1 MRTPTPVLLSL
12 QCFCIS
18 LAYKCFTHLLSSSS
32 LEFFFGWY
40 FFDKFLWKQVREL
53 SWYQPHNTPPKHVP
67 LLYPTQ
73 QSALC
78 VPFPLF
84 LGHKSLPHE
93 CRSPTRR
100 YASPQQRRPCLD
112 SGYVSLLWD
121 SCSPKLELLWLARPF
136 SVPCFGSCRV
146 AWLSCHMCFTKT
158 MLHARQPTVW
168 TLRLMAP
175 LSAERNNTHVLDLG
189 ARCVLMLSGSSD

>member
-1 MRTPTPVLLSL
+1 MRTPTPILLSL

-18 LAYKCFTHLLSSSS
+18 SAYKSLTHLLSSSS

-53 SWYQPHNTPPKHVP
+53 SRYQPHNAPPKHVP
-67 LLYPTQ
+67 LLYPEQ
-73 QSALC
+73 QSAPC

-84 LGHKSLPHE
+84 SGHKSLPQE
-93 CRSPTRR
+93 SRSP
-100 YASPQQRRPCLD
+100 YQ
-112 SGYVSLLWD
+112 
-121 SCSPKLELLWLARPF
+121 KLCFTSATVTLPWLQLPLVAVRF
-136 SVPCFGSCRV
+136 VQSKTSAIMISEAFHVPCFGSCR
-146 AWLSCHMCFTKT
+146 AARLSCHMCFTKT
-158 MLHARQPTVW
+158 MSHACQPTVR

-189 ARCVLMLSGSSD
+189 ARCVLMLSGCSD